1 VTAAWTLDD
10 AERYLLGLELFG
22 MRFGLDR
29 MRRLMTTL
37 DQPER
42 RFDTIHVVGTNG
54 KSSTVRMIAAI
65 LERHGLRAG
74 AYLSPHLVSF
84 TERVRIDDRD
94 ADPQAFAAA
103 VQRAA
108 HAAAL
113 VDRTQQSDDT
123 VTQFEALT
131 AAAFSEL
138 AARAVDV
145 AVIEAGLGGRW
156 DATNVLPSPLGSGAL
171 SGANAAS
178 RVQVLTNVGLEHTR
192 WLGPT
197 VRDIAREKLAVVRD
211 GATLV
216 IGSDLHPDA
225 LEEAHLAAE
234 RHGATLVQAPAEPG
248 VEVAAPGAFQRR
260 NFALARAAATAYLE
274 TAGIPLDLAAVRAAA
289 ATVLV
294 PGRMQV
300 VGHEPLTLLDGA
312 HNPAGVAAIAESL
325 PQLTA
330 GRRLVAVLSVLDD
343 KDAAEMLRAL
353 LPHCEQVVF
362 TRNHSPR
369 ALPPA
374 TLASLARQLGGPPS
388 ELVPEPRAA
397 LERARELAGAGGVV
411 LATGSIYLIA
421 DLLRPAG
428 QRSASIL

>member
-1 VTAAWTLDD
+1 MSTHAWTLEE

-37 DQPER
+37 DQPEQ
-42 RFDTIHVVGTNG
+42 RFGTIHVVGTNG
-54 KSSTVRMIAAI
+54 KSSTVRMTAAI
-65 LERHGLRAG
+65 LQRHGLRTG

-84 TERVRIDDRD
+84 TERIRVDDED
-94 ADPQAFAAA
+94 ADPREFARA

-108 HAAAL
+108 HAAGL
-113 VDRTQQSDDT
+113 VDRSQREDDR

-138 AARAVDV
+138 AAREVDV
-145 AVIEAGLGGRW
+145 AVIEAGLGGRY
-156 DATNVLPSPLGSGAL
+156 DATNVLPST
-171 SGANAAS
+171 
-178 RVQVLTNVGLEHTR
+178 VQVLTNVGLEHTR

-216 IGSDLHPDA
+216 VGADLHPDA
-225 LEEAHLAAE
+225 LEEAELAAE
-234 RHGATLVQAPAEPG
+234 RHGARLVRASAEPG
-248 VEVAAPGAFQRR
+248 VEVAAPGTFQRR
-260 NFALARAAATAYLE
+260 NFALARTAAAAYLE
-274 TAGIPLDLAAVRAAA
+274 SVSDAGLDLAAVRAAA
-289 ATVLV
+289 SAVTV

-300 VGHEPLTLLDGA
+300 AGHEPLTVFDGA
-312 HNPAGVAAIAESL
+312 HNPAGIAAVSESL

-330 GRRLVAVLSVLDD
+330 GRRLVAVVSVLDD
-343 KDAAEMLRAL
+343 KDAAAMLRAL
-353 LPHCEQVVF
+353 LPHCDEVVF

-369 ALPPA
+369 SLPPA
-374 TLASLARQLGGPPS
+374 TLASLAAQLGGPPS
-388 ELVPEPRAA
+388 ELESDPRRA